1 MITSTSPC
9 ALREEGNTKW
19 AAAEALIRVGEAS
32 EDCLPYLSATAA
44 MCCVGSS
51 CTLPSCPVK
60 YRADSFKVV
69 AVSDQTEEEI
79 IKVKQALLE
88 HGPMEVGY
96 YAAREDYTD
105 TSRNATVIA
114 NSFC

>member
-1 MITSTSPC
+1 
-9 ALREEGNTKW
+9 
-19 AAAEALIRVGEAS
+19 
-32 EDCLPYLSATAA
+32 LPYLSATAD
-44 MCCVGSS
+44 MCCIGSS

-96 YAAREDYTD
+96 YVSREDYID

-114 NSFC
+114 TASVNFINHEVLLTGWMITLEYG